1 MESHDGCGVDPVR
14 EDWRLLLLLAA
25 LSSVGLLIWASLFL
39 IIQWSLLTAWALAF
53 AG

>member
-1 MESHDGCGVDPVR
+1 MQSQENYDVDPVR
-14 EDWRLLLLLAA
+14 EDWRLLLFLAA
-25 LSSVGLLIWASLFL
+25 LSSLGLLMWAGLFL

>member
-1 MESHDGCGVDPVR
+1 MVSGTTLSPQGDQTDDAVIQ
-14 EDWRLLLLLAA
+14 AQA
-25 LSSVGLLIWASLFL
+25 LSSLGLLMWAGLFL

>member
-1 MESHDGCGVDPVR
+1 MQSHESYDADPVR
-14 EDWRLLLLLAA
+14 EDWRLLMFLAV
-25 LSSVGLLIWASLFL
+25 LSSLGLLMWAGLFL